1 MVEYFNNG
9 IAENSNVPNGQLAE
23 EFKPLNLTNEEV
35 NQITA
40 FLENALYDDNLK
52 RYEPSSLPTG
62 NCFPNNDPL
71 SRNDLG
77 CD

>member
-9 IAENSNVPNGQLAE
+9 VAENMNVPANQLAQ
-23 EFKPLNLTNEEV
+23 EFIPINLTNEEV

-40 FLENALYDDNLK
+40 FLETALYDDNLK
-52 RYEPSSLPTG
+52 RYEPENLPTD

-71 SRNDLG
+71 SRNHLG